1 MVDGSF
7 VNRMDKPLIQN
18 NTPIER
24 FEWKKQGDVGLAHCS
39 NGTPVAHALDQE
51 AQLDS
56 VS

>member
-1 MVDGSF
+1 
-7 VNRMDKPLIQN
+7 MDKPLIQN

-39 NGTPVAHALDQE
+39 NSTPVAHALDQE